1 MVEGECIHRGNL
13 IPKTAISSQEA
24 ALRESNFKRNLIP
37 KTALSS
43 QKAALR
49 ESNFKRYCRRQ
60 IYTHRKFDSQNGPF
74 EPERSFTGI
83 KFQKDTK
90 SYGAVKM
97 FLPEPCS
104 DACPT
109 WQNNLKRNL
118 RLPCARLGFKTG
130 IAKAKNFTKSNQ
142 TFYVCI
148 HSPSTI
154 PLEI

>member
-1 MVEGECIHRGNL
+1 MPE
-13 IPKTAISSQEA
+13 SSFTGIKFQEVW
-24 ALRESNFKRNLIP
+24 LKDSG
-37 KTALSS
+37 
-43 QKAALR
+43 
-49 ESNFKRYCRRQ
+49 
-60 IYTHRKFDSQNGPF
+60 YTHRNCDSQNGSF

-97 FLPEPCS
+97 FFPESCS

-130 IAKAKNFTKSNQ
+130 IAKAKKL
-142 TFYVCI
+142 
-148 HSPSTI
+148 H
-154 PLEI
+154 

>member
-13 IPKTAISSQEA
+13 IPKTAISSQ
-24 ALRESNFKRNLIP
+24 
-37 KTALSS
+37 
-43 QKAALR
+43 KAALR
-49 ESNFKRYCRRQ
+49 ESNFKSYGRRRV
-60 IYTHRKFDSQNGPF
+60 YTQRKFDSQNGSL

-83 KFQKDTK
+83 EFQKDTE

-130 IAKAKNFTKSNQ
+130 IAKAKKL
-142 TFYVCI
+142 
-148 HSPSTI
+148 H
-154 PLEI
+154 